1 MNLNLVRIHCHNGE
15 NKHGNRFSWFSNKA
29 GSSFLKGICAFS
41 LFLWFGLGKTSSRHY
56 LELSDVTYHYTP
68 KPKKITICRMC
79 KIKIFFKKKA
89 IYFRPHS
96 ISNRT
101 SESVFDVTSIRRK
114 SINLQLTQIFGIQI
128 TNLLTS
134 QSILDS

>member
-1 MNLNLVRIHCHNGE
+1 
-15 NKHGNRFSWFSNKA
+15 
-29 GSSFLKGICAFS
+29 
-41 LFLWFGLGKTSSRHY
+41 
-56 LELSDVTYHYTP
+56 
-68 KPKKITICRMC
+68 MC
-79 KIKIFFKKKA
+79 KIKKNKKKA
-89 IYFRPHS
+89 IYFRLHS
-96 ISNRT
+96 ISNRA